1 MTTQG
6 DQDAAVGPA
15 TADGIEPGRSAP
27 GGVEPGRSA
36 PGAGTTGRTTRPVR
50 YAVGMF
56 GTSIPINM
64 FLAFMAFYYINDLG
78 MDARAY
84 AAVLALYAVIDAI
97 DNPVYGYLSD
107 RTRTRWGRRRP
118 WMILAAPLLA
128 ISFIAF
134 FSPPDTLEGASLI
147 AWFAV
152 FTVLTGTSDSLVNA
166 NYGALLPELF
176 PNEKRRAVA
185 NSLRQ
190 GFQLVAMIISVALTP
205 RIAEAIGYSR
215 TSIIFG
221 VVAAVVI
228 IYCALGAREDPRVLT
243 AEQPR
248 LLDSLKVIVGNRK
261 FWMIAVTSGL
271 YSAGMAL
278 VIAAVA
284 FFVEYTL
291 RLPSGDSTYLLATV
305 ILVSALCLA
314 LWTRL
319 VRRYGPERIWR
330 IALIVLAGALATM
343 YLADTLV
350 LAIVC
355 GALVGLGYSGVM
367 ATMDLIVARLL
378 DEDTARTGVRR
389 EGMFLSAFGF
399 FNRLNAFVKSLGFL
413 AVAMLFGFHS
423 GDDTGTRP
431 DEAARFLLS
440 VFPFVLVSL
449 AAIMSHFVRFDR
461 GAAAEI
467 LPTVAVGGPAGGAGD
482 DVAEAAAIRS
492 PGADA
497 PDADDADPPGATDDA
512 PRPRP

>member
-1 MTTQG
+1 MTTHG
-6 DQDAAVGPA
+6 DHDGAVESA
-15 TADGIEPGRSAP
+15 TAVAPMPGTPAGARPTGLPETSGRP
-27 GGVEPGRSA
+27 GTPPA
-36 PGAGTTGRTTRPVR
+36 R

-64 FLAFMAFYYINDLG
+64 FTAFMAYFYIVELG
-78 MDARAY
+78 MDGRAY
-84 AAVLALYAVIDAI
+84 AAVMGVYAVIDAI

-107 RTRTRWGRRRP
+107 RTRSRWGRRRP
-118 WMILAAPLLA
+118 WMILAAPILA
-128 ISFIAF
+128 ISFILF
-134 FSPPDTLEGASLI
+134 FSPPTGLEGTTLI
-147 AWFAV
+147 VWFAV

-176 PNEKRRAVA
+176 PNERRRAVA

-205 RIAEAIGYSR
+205 MITTAIGYSR
-215 TSIIFG
+215 TAMIFG
-221 VVAAVVI
+221 AVAAVVI
-228 IYCALGAREDPRVLT
+228 IFCALGAREDPRALS

-248 LLDSLKVIVGNRK
+248 LLDSLRVIVANRK
-261 FWMIAVTSGL
+261 FWLIAVTSGL

-284 FFVEYTL
+284 FFVKYTL
-291 RLPSGDSTYLLATV
+291 RLPEGNATYLLATV
-305 ILVSALCLA
+305 IGISAMCLL

-319 VRRYGPERIWR
+319 VRRYGPEPIWR
-330 IALIVLAGALATM
+330 IALIVLALALASM
-343 YLADTLV
+343 SLANSLAT
-350 LAIVC
+350 AIVC

-413 AVAMLFGFHS
+413 AVAALFGFHS

-440 VFPFVLVSL
+440 TFPFVLVTC
-449 AAIMSHFVRFDR
+449 AAILSRFVRFDR

-467 LPTVAVGGPAGGAGD
+467 VPTGTIDGPAGAE
-482 DVAEAAAIRS
+482 VAEAAAVHD
-492 PGADA
+492 PNTGARVS
-497 PDADDADPPGATDDA
+497 DDDPPAA
-512 PRPRP
+512 PRQAGEPPRA